1 MEENIVNLKLQELV
15 TNKRQI
21 LLQIIKLISEEDRW
35 YSIQEIS
42 VAIQLVE
49 RSVQRY
55 VNDLYDVVNDCNE
68 QKNDHFC
75 LQMKK
80 NKGIKLIIEQKENA
94 AVLKKF
100 IYESDETIQ
109 ILMALLFESYH
120 STFDYSK
127 KEDLGSHTIMN
138 SLNKIK
144 TFLQPLNL
152 TVSTRDFCIV
162 GSEAQLRIISNSI
175 AWYLFNSDTWP
186 NIFHQVD
193 QSKIDSA
200 IITMSDSLHLDIP
213 PIQKREFTYMVII
226 NILRYRKGKSIDFLS
241 EWEQYVPVD
250 NQCELYRIIE
260 SMYKSFHIYS
270 HSEVRFVLLNLMT
283 KSFIYDVSYL
293 KKEIMANLLKNSAD
307 VLTTTDLFMKEFDQF
322 YPIPLKDYDDIY
334 FYILRGHLAGKIYK
348 QADFNFSGH
357 SLKNDIPLEFA
368 TYYTRA
374 SRFINKLWSISH
386 DDFFLEV
393 DYLIE
398 LYFLVLSFTELTS
411 LFEQTVTL
419 SLESDL
425 PEICE
430 KHIEEF
436 ICNQFKHYFNVVFT
450 KDKMLQRPDLILTNI
465 ALNTQKSTPSL
476 VIDYPISDRTMLEIK
491 EVLCNFNDRKKKR
504 SNLIINIV

>member
-1 MEENIVNLKLQELV
+1 MNLKLQELV

-42 VAIQLVE
+42 TAIQLVE

-55 VNDLYDVVNDCNE
+55 VNDLYDTVNDCNE
-68 QKNDHFC
+68 QKNDHFS

-94 AVLKKF
+94 AVLERF

-127 KEDLGSHTIMN
+127 KKGLGSHTILN

-144 TFLQPLNL
+144 TFLHPLNV
-152 TVSTRDFCIV
+152 TVSTREFCIV
-162 GSEAQLRIISNSI
+162 GSEAQIRIISSSI

-186 NIFHQVD
+186 TIFHQVD
-193 QSKIDSA
+193 QFKIDSA
-200 IITMSDSLHLDIP
+200 IDIMSDSLHLDIP
-213 PIQKREFTYMVII
+213 TIKKREFTYMVVI
-226 NILRYRKGKSIDFLS
+226 NILRYRKGNPIEYPA
-241 EWEQYVPVD
+241 EWEQYVPAD
-250 NQCELYRIIE
+250 SQSELNRIIE
-260 SMYKSFHIYS
+260 NMYKLFHIFS
-270 HSEVRFVLLNLMT
+270 HSEVRFVVLNLMT
-283 KSFIYDVSYL
+283 KPFIYDVSYL
-293 KKEIMANLLKNSAD
+293 KKDIVTNLLKNNAD
-307 VLTTTDLFMKEFDQF
+307 ILATTDLFMKEVDQF
-322 YPIPLKDYDDIY
+322 YPIPLEDYDDIY
-334 FYILRGHLAGKIYK
+334 FYILRGHLIGKIYK

-357 SLKNDIPLEFA
+357 SLKNNIPLEFS
-368 TYYTRA
+368 TYYTRV
-374 SRFINKLWSISH
+374 SKFINKLWLISN
-386 DDFFLEV
+386 DSFFLEIE
-393 DYLIE
+393 YLIE

-411 LFEQTVTL
+411 LFEQTVVL
-419 SLESDL
+419 SLETDL
-425 PEICE
+425 PKICE

-436 ICNQFKHYFNVVFT
+436 ICNQFKHYFNIVFT
-450 KDKMLQRPDLILTNI
+450 KDKMLQRPDLTLTNI
-465 ALNTQKSTPSL
+465 ALHDQKSTPSL

-491 EVLCNFNDRKKKR
+491 EALCHLNDRGKKR